1 MPRTR
6 SCTLCQSLRAF
17 TIVELLIVVAIIA
30 LLIGML
36 LPAIGKARDSAM
48 VTNSLTNLRNLASA
62 NASYEVD
69 WDGRQFTSSPDDF
82 GFWGD
87 CGSYINANACLPP
100 LMVGWDGNFYWN
112 IWIGNASDCP
122 LVTTTCENWYVQEP
136 NAWDLPT
143 HSGFGLWRG
152 PSVQAFNNYVGG
164 RYYDRIFW
172 APKDRIGLEECEPY
186 FQSPNEFTYNAEFG
200 LHFPTY
206 CWSPAAMWATDVL
219 SGRYGFQSPPTLP
232 GAWRSPSSSM
242 SLFPELKTR
251 MTEHWWLQN
260 QDGGPLNVNFTG
272 GGSQWTFNQGLN
284 STPATLYFDGHVS
297 LLPMASCMAADAQVT
312 KQQASTSLVEK
323 GLWMRGTP
331 FGTAGYFGDQAYDAE
346 VDTSA
351 HVLTTDGIRGRDTL
365 RAR

>member
-1 MPRTR
+1 
-6 SCTLCQSLRAF
+6 
-17 TIVELLIVVAIIA
+17 
-30 LLIGML
+30 
-36 LPAIGKARDSAM
+36 
-48 VTNSLTNLRNLASA
+48 
-62 NASYEVD
+62 
-69 WDGRQFTSSPDDF
+69 
-82 GFWGD
+82 
-87 CGSYINANACLPP
+87 
-100 LMVGWDGNFYWN
+100 
-112 IWIGNASDCP
+112 
-122 LVTTTCENWYVQEP
+122 
-136 NAWDLPT
+136 
-143 HSGFGLWRG
+143 
-152 PSVQAFNNYVGG
+152 
-164 RYYDRIFW
+164 
-172 APKDRIGLEECEPY
+172 
-186 FQSPNEFTYNAEFG
+186 
-200 LHFPTY
+200 
-206 CWSPAAMWATDVL
+206 MWATDVL